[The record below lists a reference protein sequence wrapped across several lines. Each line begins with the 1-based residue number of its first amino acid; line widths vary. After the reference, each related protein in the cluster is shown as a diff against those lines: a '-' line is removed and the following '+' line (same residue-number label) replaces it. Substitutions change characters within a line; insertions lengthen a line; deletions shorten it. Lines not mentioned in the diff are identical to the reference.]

1 MEGFAGEAAVFPAA
15 GGAVFPAGAF
25 PVDFSAG
32 LAAPLAPFPSS
43 LGG

>member
-25 PVDFSAG
+25 PDDFSAG
-32 LAAPLAPFPSS
+32 LATLAPFPSS
-43 LGG
+43 FGG